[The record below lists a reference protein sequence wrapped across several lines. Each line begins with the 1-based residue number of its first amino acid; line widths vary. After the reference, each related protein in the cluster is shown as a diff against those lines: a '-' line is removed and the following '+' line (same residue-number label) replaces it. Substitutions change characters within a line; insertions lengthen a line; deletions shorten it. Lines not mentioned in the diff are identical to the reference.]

1 MGILWLALLSA
12 SPLFGQ
18 QTCTFTLSPTSRSVP
33 ATPDATG
40 DFTVTASVSTCVRTA
55 VTDSPDWLTISF
67 GTSGTGNGLVGY
79 RVETNRTASAR
90 NGSITVGNARFT
102 VTQAAASCSF
112 SLSGNSAQVP
122 RTAGRGSIRVTTN
135 CTWTAS
141 SNADWLRITS
151 GASGSGDG
159 TIEYAYDDN
168 PGAAQRTASIS
179 VGGRTFTLTQ
189 EGMPCTVTVN
199 PTSADFPGDGGSGTI
214 AVTSTCNWQVSA
226 SQNWV
231 TILSATS
238 GSGNAAV
245 NYRVAAN
252 TTTAARQA
260 AIVIANQSFVV
271 RQAATDLPVVSSVTN
286 AASFAR
292 DSAAPGTVVA
302 IFGQRLGPAQIL
314 TAELTADGLS
324 LATTL
329 GGTRV
334 LFDDI
339 PAPLIYSLDSVVS
352 AVVPYNTEGKRSTRV
367 VVEYQGRRS
376 AETTL
381 NLTATAPGIFTANSS
396 GTGQAAA
403 LNQDLSY
410 NGPSNPVSRGQ
421 TIVLYL
427 TGEGVTDPPGV
438 DGRLNGATVAQPV
451 APVIVSVGGALAQVT
466 YKGGVFGVTPGLM
479 QINAVVPPAAPVG
492 GAVPVTV
499 NIGGV
504 LAQRDVTVAI
514 Q

>member
-1 MGILWLALLSA
+1 MWLSLLFLA
-12 SPLFGQ
+12 PAYAQ
-18 QTCTFTLSPTSRSVP
+18 QTCTFTLSPTARSVP
-33 ATPDATG
+33 ASPDTIG
-40 DFTVTASVSTCVRTA
+40 TLTVNASASSCARTA

-67 GTSGTGNGLVGY
+67 GTTGTGNGSIGY
-79 RVETNRTASAR
+79 RVDENRTAAAR

-102 VTQAAASCSF
+102 VSQAGANCSF
-112 SLSGNSAQVP
+112 SLSVTSAQVP
-122 RTAGRGSIRVTTN
+122 RTAGRGTIRVTTN
-135 CTWTAS
+135 CAWTAA

-159 TIEYAYDDN
+159 TIEYTYDDN
-168 PGAAQRTASIS
+168 PAVSQRTATITAA
-179 VGGRTFTLTQ
+179 GRAFTLTQ
-189 EGMPCTVTVN
+189 EGVPCTVSVN
-199 PTSADFPGDGGSGTI
+199 PTAADFPGDGGTGTI
-214 AVTSTCNWQVSA
+214 AVTSACNWQVST

-231 TILSATS
+231 TITSSTS

-245 NYRVAAN
+245 SYRVAAN

-260 AIVIANQSFVV
+260 AIAIANQTIVI
-271 RQAATDLPVVSSVTN
+271 RQAATVLPVVTSITN

-292 DSAAPGTVVA
+292 DSAAPGTVLA
-302 IFGQRLGPAQIL
+302 IFGQRLGPLQIATAQL
-314 TAELTADGLS
+314 TDDGLA
-324 LATTL
+324 LTTTL

-334 LFDDI
+334 WFDDT

-352 AVVPYNTEGKRSTRV
+352 AVVPYNTEGKRSTKV

-376 AETTL
+376 AESTL
-381 NLTATAPGIFTANSS
+381 NLTAAAPGIFTANAS

-410 NGPSNPVSRGQ
+410 NGPANPAQRGQ

-438 DGRLNGATVAQPV
+438 DGRLNGLTPSQPV
-451 APVIVSVGGALAQVT
+451 APVIVSIGGAVAQVT
-466 YKGGVFGVTPGLM
+466 YKGGVYGVTPGLM
-479 QINAVVPPAAPVG
+479 QINAVIPLAAPTG
-492 GAVPVTV
+492 GAVPLTV

-504 LAQRDVTVAI
+504 LAQRDVTVAV